1 MSDKELTSSPLFLRK
16 SKDFDRVKREG
27 TRLQTP
33 LFNLI
38 STLSSS
44 AGVRVGIVVGRR
56 MGKAVTR
63 NRAKRIFRELV
74 RKTNHVLVKG
84 HDLIVFPKR
93 AALSTNH
100 RALTE
105 VWMEALAHE
114 GLVVSFNTPS

>member
-1 MSDKELTSSPLFLRK
+1 MSDKEPTSSPLFLRK

>member
-1 MSDKELTSSPLFLRK
+1 MSDKELTSSLLFLRK

-38 STLSSS
+38 FTISSS

-105 VWMEALAHE
+105 AWMEALAHE

>member
-1 MSDKELTSSPLFLRK
+1 MSDKELTSSLLFLRK

-105 VWMEALAHE
+105 AWMEALAHE

>member
-1 MSDKELTSSPLFLRK
+1 MSDKEPTSSPLFLRK

-74 RKTNHVLVKG
+74 KKTNRTLVKG

-93 AALSTNH
+93 AALSTKH
-100 RALTE
+100 RALTKA
-105 VWMEALAHE
+105 WMEALAHE
-114 GLVVSFNTPS
+114 GLVVSFNTQS

>member
-1 MSDKELTSSPLFLRK
+1 MSDKELTSSLLFLRK

-38 STLSSS
+38 FTISSS